1 MTTPHPAPSHGAAA
15 VWAPAIDGARL
26 LARLDELATI
36 SATPAPG
43 VTRLAYSP
51 QDVQARDLVAGWM
64 REAGLAT
71 EVDPAGNLIGRRP
84 GTAKGAGVLATG
96 SHLDTVVEAGPLD
109 GAYGVVA
116 AVEVAAALQKADVAL
131 RHDLAVIAFSNE
143 EGARGTPGMVGS
155 LAIVGRL
162 RAADLDVADDEG
174 VRLRDRIA
182 AAGGDP
188 DRIADAAW
196 PAGEL
201 AAFVELHIEQGP
213 VLDDAG
219 LRAAV
224 VTAITGRATVDVAIE
239 GAANHAGTTPMGRR
253 ADAAVAAARV
263 ILAVNELAGPD
274 GVRVATA
281 GHVEVS
287 PNVRNVVAGAAT
299 VGVDLRDTDDDRV
312 VAAVARLRADAAEI
326 AEATGTR
333 ISVAVRS
340 SVAAVPAAPWLADCV
355 RAAIA
360 ELRLPCTELPSG
372 AGHDA
377 QIMGALG
384 PVAMA
389 FVPSI
394 AGISHAPG
402 EATRPDDLVAGADVL
417 CRALVHA
424 DTAALSHK
432 EPS

>member
-1 MTTPHPAPSHGAAA
+1 MTTPHPAPSTVAGAAA
-15 VWAPAIDGARL
+15 VWAPAVDGKRL
-26 LARLDELATI
+26 LARLDELAAV
-36 SATPAPG
+36 SATPGPG

-51 QDVQARDLVAGWM
+51 ADVAARGLVAGWM
-64 REAGLAT
+64 REAGLTT

-84 GTAKGAGVLATG
+84 GRKTNGVLATG
-96 SHLDTVVEAGPLD
+96 SHLDTVVDAGPLD

-116 AVEVAAALQKADVAL
+116 AVEVAAALHAANVPL
-131 RHDLAVIAFSNE
+131 RHDLAVVAFSNE

-155 LAIVGRL
+155 LAITGRL
-162 RAADLDVADDEG
+162 DPDHLDIPDDEG

-182 AAGGDP
+182 DAGGDP
-188 DRIADAAW
+188 DRIAAAAW
-196 PAGEL
+196 PAGSL
-201 AAFVELHIEQGP
+201 AGFLELHVEQGP

-219 LRAAV
+219 LRAGV
-224 VTAITGRATVDVAIE
+224 VTAVTGRATVDVTIE
-239 GAANHAGTTPMGRR
+239 GAANHAGTTPMDRR

-263 ILAVNELAGPD
+263 VLAVSALAGAD

-281 GHVEVS
+281 GHLDLW
-287 PNVRNVVAGAAT
+287 PGVRNVVPGRAV

-312 VAAVARLRADAAEI
+312 VAAVARLRAAAAAI
-326 AEATGTR
+326 AEQTGTR
-333 ISVAVRS
+333 VSVIPRS
-340 SVAAVPAAPWLADCV
+340 SVAAAPAAPWLADCV
-355 RAAIA
+355 RAAVA
-360 ELRLPCTELPSG
+360 ELRLPCTDLPSG

-377 QIMGALG
+377 QIMAALG
-384 PVAMA
+384 PIAMA
-389 FVPSI
+389 FTPSI

-424 DTAALSHK
+424 DIR

>member
-1 MTTPHPAPSHGAAA
+1 MTTPHPAPSTVVGASA
-15 VWAPAIDGARL
+15 VWAPAVDGARL

-36 SATPAPG
+36 SARPAPG

-51 QDVQARDLVAGWM
+51 EDVAARGLVAAWM
-64 REAGLAT
+64 REAGLTT
-71 EVDPAGNLIGRRP
+71 EIDPAGNLIGRRP
-84 GTAKGAGVLATG
+84 GTGAAGVLAIG
-96 SHLDTVVEAGPLD
+96 SHLDTVVDAGALD

-116 AVEVAAALQKADVAL
+116 AVEVAAALHAANVAL

-155 LAIVGRL
+155 LAVAGRL
-162 RAADLDVADDEG
+162 DPKQLAVPDDEG
-174 VRLRDRIA
+174 VPLRDRIA
-182 AAGGDP
+182 DAGGDP
-188 DRIADAAW
+188 DAIAKAAW
-196 PAGEL
+196 PPGSL
-201 AAFVELHIEQGP
+201 AAFLELHVEQGP

-219 LRAAV
+219 LRAGV
-224 VTAITGRATVDVAIE
+224 VTAVTGRATVDVTIE

-253 ADAAVAAARV
+253 ADAGVAAARIV
-263 ILAVNELAGPD
+263 LAVHALAGAD

-281 GHVEVS
+281 GHLDLS
-287 PNVRNVVAGAAT
+287 PGVRNVVAGRAV

-312 VAAVARLRADAAEI
+312 VAAVARLRAEAATI
-326 AEATGTR
+326 ADETGTR

-340 SVAAVPAAPWLADCV
+340 SVAAAPAAGWLADCV

-360 ELRLPCTELPSG
+360 ELRLPCVELPSG

-377 QIMGALG
+377 QIMAALG
-384 PVAMA
+384 PIAMA
-389 FVPSI
+389 FTPSI
-394 AGISHAPG
+394 GGISHAPG
-402 EATRPDDLVAGADVL
+402 EATHPDDLIAGADVL

-424 DTAALSHK
+424 DTR